1 MPLYLVGVNYE
12 YLTLKAIEY
21 IKSSDIVII
30 DKYTMPNSN
39 KIISIVNDI
48 AKEKKVILAERSML
62 EDNSYE
68 IIDIAKEKKVSIVVL
83 GDPLIATTHA
93 SLLIDAKK
101 KKIEV
106 DIVNGVSGICMV
118 KSLSGLQYYKF
129 GKTLTIPGPWRNL
142 KPYSLIYNL
151 YSNLCINAHTLLL
164 FDIDDE
170 GKTLS
175 PDKGI
180 EKILELNKEL
190 KLYEKLEKM
199 LGIIIHIGEKN
210 IFVGDSLYMLKDV
223 KIEEPYSLII
233 PASLHY
239 EEEDFLKYVLNIS
252 NNSIMEHKNSL
263 KEDFCKYML
272 QLKTSIK

>member
-1 MPLYLVGVNYE
+1 LPLYLVGVNYE

-62 EDNSYE
+62 EDNSHE

-101 KKIEV
+101 KNIEV

-175 PDKGI
+175 PDEGI